1 MFELWFWWT
10 KCCDSF
16 RKSEKLLI
24 YANIVVYR
32 TSKRNEHGNCYSK
45 NYGVN
50 IQITYI
56 SAFQVPQKAEI

>member
-1 MFELWFWWT
+1 MQIL
-10 KCCDSF
+10 SF
-16 RKSEKLLI
+16 IGLVSVTSMGTSI
-24 YANIVVYR
+24 AN
-32 TSKRNEHGNCYSK
+32 